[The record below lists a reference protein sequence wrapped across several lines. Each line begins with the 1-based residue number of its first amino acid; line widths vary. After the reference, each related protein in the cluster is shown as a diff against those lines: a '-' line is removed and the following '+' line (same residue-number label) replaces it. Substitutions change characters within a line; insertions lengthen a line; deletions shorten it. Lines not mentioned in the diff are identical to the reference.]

1 MSNRISRRD
10 FIQTGTVVAGLT
22 AASSRNAFGRALVI
36 GREAHPHMAIVENGI
51 VLPVGL
57 LDLIQ

>member
-22 AASSRNAFGRALVI
+22 AHPRERRLAVRRRFSRP
-36 GREAHPHMAIVENGI
+36 E
-51 VLPVGL
+51 
-57 LDLIQ
+57 

>member
-22 AASSRNAFGRALVI
+22 AAS
-36 GREAHPHMAIVENGI
+36 
-51 VLPVGL
+51 
-57 LDLIQ
+57 